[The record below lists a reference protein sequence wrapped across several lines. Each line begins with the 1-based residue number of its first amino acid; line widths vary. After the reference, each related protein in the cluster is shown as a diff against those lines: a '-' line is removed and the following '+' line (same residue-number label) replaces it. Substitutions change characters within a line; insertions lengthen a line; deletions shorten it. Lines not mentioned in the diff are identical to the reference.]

1 VSSTPQVPFIAVEML
16 DDRIADLDGV
26 FMLLLNYVQLR
37 YEDINADGGAF
48 FVGWNRWRSS

>member
-1 VSSTPQVPFIAVEML
+1 ML